1 MSMNRS
7 ESKRDR
13 SIPRRPLLWLAA
25 ALLFTLPPMFGSLVR
40 WVPCVFLLALA
51 MKFWMEPRGYRL
63 RFATLKL
70 MLAAMGLFAIFASYG
85 SLKGIEPG
93 ISLLVVLVSLKV
105 LEAHT
110 AREFQVMVLMGW
122 VLCLCG
128 FFLSQDFVIA
138 LCLLTAFALLLVA
151 LIQFYRGSSPG
162 AFWPP
167 LGTTGKILLQAAP
180 LIILLFVL
188 FPRIN
193 TGLRVDF
200 RANRFA
206 STGFSDRLS
215 PGSIAALANSSEI
228 AFRAEFPGSTAT
240 PPGSMYWRGVVM
252 WHCDGMEW
260 RAPYVPVSISSRD
273 RGTRQRFTNNTIRQR
288 ITLAPHGARWMF
300 ALDRPF
306 ESTPGAIL
314 ARGDYLWSVQT
325 IRKARRYEVVSSLG
339 AAGKDLTPGERR
351 EALEVPPSISPAVRE
366 LAQSWTTQNPNPRAI
381 VNSALQFF
389 QAQGFR
395 YSLTPGEYR
404 KNDLEQFLFHRR
416 VGFCEHYAATFA
428 TLMRLA
434 GVPARVVVGYLGG
447 EYNDLGH
454 FFLVRQADTHAWC
467 EVCLPDSGWTRVDPT
482 AAVAPGRASLDLHS
496 FLERGIASGQME
508 ARRGGFFTQLARSAL
523 FTDARLALETLSYE
537 WDTRVLAF
545 DADVQEV
552 LLDSMGL
559 ANRGSLVLIIEI
571 LIVAIAL
578 LVIYFGWMQLRT
590 RSRADRVKALYERF
604 CRKIARLGARR
615 DPWEGPSDFST
626 RAALLLPNESQR
638 IREISNVYIA
648 LRYAPEPAGV
658 ALDRFAKEVRAFVGP
673 ARWSPKTYLFSAKG
687 ASRSQPGASSQ
698 GPSHIRKER

>member
-1 MSMNRS
+1 MSG
-7 ESKRDR
+7 SKRDR

-40 WVPCVFLLALA
+40 WVPYVFLLALA

-70 MLAAMGLFAIFASYG
+70 MLATMGLFAIFISYG
-85 SLKGIEPG
+85 SLKGVEPS

-110 AREFQVMVLMGW
+110 TREFQVMVLMGW

-138 LCLLTAFALLLVA
+138 LSLLTAFALLLVA
-151 LIQFYRGSSPG
+151 LIQFYRGSSPA

-167 LGTTGKILLQAAP
+167 LGTTGKILVQAAP
-180 LIILLFVL
+180 LVVLLFVL

-200 RANRFA
+200 RANRLA
-206 STGFSDRLS
+206 SSGFSDRLS

-240 PPGSMYWRGVVM
+240 PPGSMYWRGAVM
-252 WHCDGMEW
+252 WHCDGLEW
-260 RAPYVPVSISSRD
+260 RTPYVPVSISSRG
-273 RGTRQRFTNNTIRQR
+273 RGIRQSFTNNTIRQR

-306 ESTPGAIL
+306 EIPTGAIL

-339 AAGKDLTPGERR
+339 PAGKELTPGERR
-351 EALEVPPSISPAVRE
+351 EALEIPPAISPAVRE
-366 LAQSWTTQNPNPRAI
+366 LAQSWTTQNSNPRAI

-389 QAQGFR
+389 RTGFR

-416 VGFCEHYAATFA
+416 VGFCEHYAASFA

-467 EVCLPDSGWTRVDPT
+467 EVWLPDSGWTRVDPT
-482 AAVAPGRASLDLHS
+482 TAVAPGRASLDLHS
-496 FLERGIASGQME
+496 FLERGIVSGQME
-508 ARRGGFFTQLARSAL
+508 TRRSGFLRQLARSAL
-523 FTDARLALETLSYE
+523 FTNGRLALETLSYE
-537 WDTRVLAF
+537 WDSRVLAF

-559 ANRGSLVLIIEI
+559 ANRGPFVLIIEI

-590 RSRADRVKALYERF
+590 RPRADQVKTLYERF
-604 CRKIARLGARR
+604 CRKAARLGARR
-615 DPWEGPSDFST
+615 HPWEGPSDFSR
-626 RAALLLPNESQR
+626 RAALLLPDESER
-638 IREISNVYIA
+638 IRQISNIYIA
-648 LRYAPEPAGV
+648 LRYAPESAGV
-658 ALDRFAKEVRAFVGP
+658 GLDRFLKEVRAFAVHRMGRDGTP
-673 ARWSPKTYLFSAKG
+673 RYK
-687 ASRSQPGASSQ
+687 
-698 GPSHIRKER
+698 

>member
-1 MSMNRS
+1 MSG
-7 ESKRDR
+7 SKRDR

-40 WVPCVFLLALA
+40 WVPCVFLFALA

-70 MLAAMGLFAIFASYG
+70 LLAAGALLAIFVSYG

-93 ISLLVVLVSLKV
+93 ISLLVVLVALKV

-138 LCLLTAFALLLVA
+138 LSILTAFALLLVA

-167 LGTTGKILLQAAP
+167 LGTTCKILLQGAP
-180 LIILLFVL
+180 LVVLFFVL

-193 TGLRVDF
+193 TGLRFDF
-200 RANRFA
+200 RANRSA
-206 STGFSDRLS
+206 NTGFSDRLS
-215 PGSIAALANSSEI
+215 PGSIAALANSSDI

-240 PPGSMYWRGVVM
+240 PPGSMYWRGTVM

-260 RAPYVPVSISSRD
+260 RAPYVPVSISGSARQLP
-273 RGTRQRFTNNTIRQR
+273 RGNAFRQR

-306 ESTPGAIL
+306 EIPRGAIL

-325 IRKARRYEVVSSLG
+325 IRKARRYEVVSSIG
-339 AAGKDLTPGERR
+339 TTGKELTPGERR

-366 LAQSWTTQNPNPRAI
+366 LAQSWTTQNSNPRAI

-395 YSLTPGEYR
+395 YSLTPGEYG
-404 KNDLEQFLFHRR
+404 KNGLEQFLFHRR
-416 VGFCEHYAATFA
+416 VGFCEHYAASFA

-434 GVPARVVVGYLGG
+434 GIPARVVVGYLGG

-454 FFLVRQADTHAWC
+454 FVLVRQADTHAWC
-467 EVCLPDSGWTRVDPT
+467 EVWLPESGWTRVDPT
-482 AAVAPGRASLDLHS
+482 TAVAPGRASLDLNS
-496 FLERGIASGQME
+496 FLERRIASGQME
-508 ARRGGFFTQLARSAL
+508 ARRSAFLTQLARSAL
-523 FTDARLALETLSYE
+523 FTNARLALETLSYE
-537 WDTRVLAF
+537 WDTRLLAF

-559 ANRGSLVLIIEI
+559 ANRGPFVLIIEI

-578 LVIYFGWMQLRT
+578 LVIYFGWMHLRT

-604 CRKIARLGARR
+604 CRKVARLGVQR
-615 DPWEGPSDFST
+615 DPSEGPSDFSR
-626 RAALLLPNESQR
+626 RAALLLPDESER
-638 IREISNVYIA
+638 IRQISNTYIA
-648 LRYAPEPAGV
+648 LRYAPEPAAI
-658 ALDRFAKEVRAFVGP
+658 ALDRFAKEVRTFAV
-673 ARWSPKTYLFSAKG
+673 R
-687 ASRSQPGASSQ
+687 R
-698 GPSHIRKER
+698 

>member
-1 MSMNRS
+1 MSG
-7 ESKRDR
+7 SKRDR

-40 WVPCVFLLALA
+40 WVPYVFLLALA

-70 MLAAMGLFAIFASYG
+70 MLATMGLFAIFVSYG

-138 LCLLTAFALLLVA
+138 LSLLTAFALLLGA

-167 LGTTGKILLQAAP
+167 LGTTGKILVQAAP
-180 LIILLFVL
+180 LVVLLFVL

-193 TGLRVDF
+193 TGLRVNF
-200 RANRFA
+200 RANRLA
-206 STGFSDRLS
+206 SSGFSERLS

-240 PPGSMYWRGVVM
+240 PPGSLYWRGAVM
-252 WHCDGMEW
+252 WHCDGLEW
-260 RAPYVPVSISSRD
+260 RTPYVPVSISSRG
-273 RGTRQRFTNNTIRQR
+273 RGTRQSFTNNIIRQR

-306 ESTPGAIL
+306 EIPPGAIL

-339 AAGKDLTPGERR
+339 PAGKELTPGERR
-351 EALEVPPSISPAVRE
+351 EALELPPAISPAVRE
-366 LAQSWTTQNPNPRAI
+366 LAQSWMTQNSSPRAI

-389 QAQGFR
+389 RTGFR

-416 VGFCEHYAATFA
+416 IGFCEHYAASFA

-467 EVCLPDSGWTRVDPT
+467 EVWLPESGWTRVDPT
-482 AAVAPGRASLDLHS
+482 TAVAPGRASLDLHS
-496 FLERGIASGQME
+496 FLERGIGSGQME
-508 ARRGGFFTQLARSAL
+508 ARRSGFLSQLARSAL
-523 FTDARLALETLSYE
+523 FTNGRLVLETLSYE
-537 WDTRVLAF
+537 WDSRVLAF

-559 ANRGSLVLIIEI
+559 ANRGPFVLIIEI

-590 RSRADRVKALYERF
+590 RSRADPVKTLYERF
-604 CRKIARLGARR
+604 CRKAARLGARR
-615 DPWEGPSDFST
+615 HPWEGPSDFSR
-626 RAALLLPNESQR
+626 RAALLLPEQSER
-638 IREISNVYIA
+638 IRQISNIYIA
-648 LRYAPEPAGV
+648 LRYAPESAGV
-658 ALDRFAKEVRAFVGP
+658 ALDRFVKEVRAFAVHRIGRDGTP
-673 ARWSPKTYLFSAKG
+673 RY
-687 ASRSQPGASSQ
+687 R
-698 GPSHIRKER
+698 